1 MIEHIPELVAAG
13 VDSFKIEGRAKSAYY
28 TAVVTHAYRQGAG
41 RLFCPPVPGLPCAG
55 LGAGGDGKNEPSGL
69 YHRL

>member
-28 TAVVTHAYRQGAG
+28 TAVVTHAYRQALDAYFARTSVCRTGCW
-41 RLFCPPVPGLPCAG
+41 RRW
-55 LGAGGDGKNEPSGL
+55 KK
-69 YHRL
+69 